1 MEELLEKID
10 RYEKTLTTLR
20 ISDVKEVRLMF
31 GTMEHLLVNDKIFPL
46 ADIKRDYMKAIKGR
60 IIELKYEVL
69 KREERALQPH

>member
-1 MEELLEKID
+1 MEELLEKIA

-31 GTMEHLLVNDKIFPL
+31 GALEHVLVNDNIFPL
-46 ADIKRDYMKAIKGR
+46 ADIKRNYMNAIKGR

-69 KREERALQPH
+69 KLEEKALQPH

>member
-1 MEELLEKID
+1 MEELLEKIA

-20 ISDVKEVRLMF
+20 ISDVKEIRLMF
-31 GTMEHLLVNDKIFPL
+31 GNVEHVLVNDKIFPL

-69 KREERALQPH
+69 KLEEKTLVPH